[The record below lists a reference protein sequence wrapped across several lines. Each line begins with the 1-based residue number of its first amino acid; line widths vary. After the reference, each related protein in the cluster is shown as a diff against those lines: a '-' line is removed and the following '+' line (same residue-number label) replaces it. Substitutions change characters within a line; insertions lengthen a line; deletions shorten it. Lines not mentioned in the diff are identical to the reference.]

1 MELNELK
8 EIWLSTFPNSS
19 HTNDVKRFI
28 RYALELA
35 NVNGSLNHAE
45 MSA

>member
-19 HTNDVKRFI
+19 HTNDVKRF
-28 RYALELA
+28 YVML
-35 NVNGSLNHAE
+35 
-45 MSA
+45 